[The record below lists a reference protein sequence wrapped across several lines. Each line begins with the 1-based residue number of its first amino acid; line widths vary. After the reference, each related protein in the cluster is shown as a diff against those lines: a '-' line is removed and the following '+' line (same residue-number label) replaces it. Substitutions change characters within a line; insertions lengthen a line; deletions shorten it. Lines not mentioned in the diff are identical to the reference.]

1 MKLCCL
7 HSLSRSV
14 AIYLLLAVGACAVSA
29 DDFLEGDLGVPAQSK
44 GANNLMAPK
53 SSEPAE
59 EFAPPRLSPAD
70 AAQLVRDKTGGQVM
84 SVSTRRTG
92 SGTIYGVKILNAGRM
107 RVIHVD
113 GQTGE
118 LLSP

>member
-1 MKLCCL
+1 
-7 HSLSRSV
+7 
-14 AIYLLLAVGACAVSA
+14 VSA